1 MNLHRTLLIL
11 FSVFSLLSAC
21 REIPAD
27 RLYALKLEKPP
38 SEADWQRALPRTVI
52 VRGGRPHKEN
62 PLPEI
67 NKDTVHTSTP
77 SCHHG
82 GQLPD
87 PIRVEVKAF
96 YTETDL
102 FLRLTWRD
110 PTPDAELNPWIFD
123 GETWNNAPQLQ
134 DGLGLVWAD
143 PAQFSDFTCA
153 RACHIDD
160 FGVAGSGFHAGH
172 RMKLANPDKT
182 LDLWHWQ
189 ADLTARLGFADD
201 RRLDE
206 EGMQGDLPGEIFR
219 RNSRMASLQNP
230 AAAPFSEQDSP
241 LVDADGQP
249 PAGRFYEPGTL
260 APGYLVTP
268 PWGSRADVS
277 AHSRH
282 ENGHWILTLRRQRV
296 TDDLLDRSFV
306 PGTEN
311 ATQFGLAVMD
321 HTLSEHYASTL
332 RETLVLLD

>member
-1 MNLHRTLLIL
+1 MTVQRTILII
-11 FSVFSLLSAC
+11 SVVFAMLAGC
-21 REIPAD
+21 KEIPAD
-27 RLYALKLEKPP
+27 RLYALKLENPP

-87 PIRVEVKAF
+87 PIRVEMKAF

-102 FLRLTWRD
+102 FLRIAWRD
-110 PTPDAELNPWIFD
+110 PTPDARLNPWIFD

-134 DGLGLVWAD
+134 DGLGLVWSD

-172 RMKLANPDKT
+172 RMKLANPGKG
-182 LDLWHWQ
+182 LDLWSWQ

-206 EGMQGDLPGEIFR
+206 EGMHGDLPGEIFS
-219 RNSRMASLQNP
+219 RNSHMATLQNP
-230 AAAPFSEQDSP
+230 ASAPFGEQDRP
-241 LVDADGQP
+241 LVDAEGQP
-249 PAGRFYEPGTL
+249 PGGRFYAPGTV
-260 APGYLVTP
+260 APGYLVSTP
-268 PWGSRADVS
+268 HGSRADVS

-282 ENGHWILTLRRQRV
+282 ENGHWVLTLRRERI
-296 TDDLLDRSFV
+296 TGDPLDRAFL
-306 PGTEN
+306 PGEQN
-311 ATQFGLAVMD
+311 ATYFGLAVMD

-332 RETLVLLD
+332 RETLVLVE

>member
-1 MNLHRTLLIL
+1 
-11 FSVFSLLSAC
+11 
-21 REIPAD
+21 
-27 RLYALKLEKPP
+27 
-38 SEADWQRALPRTVI
+38 
-52 VRGGRPHKEN
+52 
-62 PLPEI
+62 
-67 NKDTVHTSTP
+67 
-77 SCHHG
+77 
-82 GQLPD
+82 
-87 PIRVEVKAF
+87 
-96 YTETDL
+96 
-102 FLRLTWRD
+102 
-110 PTPDAELNPWIFD
+110 
-123 GETWNNAPQLQ
+123 
-134 DGLGLVWAD
+134 
-143 PAQFSDFTCA
+143 
-153 RACHIDD
+153 
-160 FGVAGSGFHAGH
+160 
-172 RMKLANPDKT
+172 
-182 LDLWHWQ
+182 
-189 ADLTARLGFADD
+189 
-201 RRLDE
+201 
-206 EGMQGDLPGEIFR
+206 MQGDLPGEIFR

-296 TDDLLDRSFV
+296 TDDPLDRSFV